1 MRDKYL
7 KILGLHVLIGVLMF
21 SFRGLSNLYFFSIIC
36 FFFIRITNAP
46 QKLKSLEIIKA
57 CTYVFGVEVLLRM
70 RGGLIFYEANK
81 YLVIVFIVMGLFYKG
96 FNKKAALY
104 FLYILLLIP
113 SIYVSLNALDIGD
126 NIRKA
131 IAFNLSGPVCL
142 GLSALFCYRVSL
154 TKRELE
160 TVINHAIFP
169 LVSTLVY
176 IFIYNPNVSGVA
188 TSTVSNFAASGGFGP
203 NQVSTVLGLGAF
215 LVTVRFFYFSQIR
228 LIRYID
234 LLLIILFSF
243 RAIVTF
249 SRGGVFTAILM
260 IFAFILM
267 HYRSMNKSEKRK
279 MLTSVVVFGIIAVFT
294 WVVSTIQTNGF
305 IEKRYTNKNAI
316 GQEKKDITT
325 GRKDLFLLEF
335 EEFLNNPFFGVGVG
349 RVKDLRFQKT
359 GIHAASHNEMS
370 RVVAEHGLLG
380 VFAFILLLALP
391 LLLRIQHR
399 GNVLFYSF
407 YFFWVLTINHSAMR
421 IAAPAFVYALSL
433 LTIKNETPRLHREQ
447 IISQG

>member
-57 CTYVFGVEVLLRM
+57 CTYIFGVEVLLRM

-176 IFIYNPNVSGVA
+176 IFIYNPSVSGVA

-215 LVTVRFFYFSQIR
+215 LVTVRFF
-228 LIRYID
+228 
-234 LLLIILFSF
+234 
-243 RAIVTF
+243 
-249 SRGGVFTAILM
+249 
-260 IFAFILM
+260 
-267 HYRSMNKSEKRK
+267 
-279 MLTSVVVFGIIAVFT
+279 
-294 WVVSTIQTNGF
+294 
-305 IEKRYTNKNAI
+305 
-316 GQEKKDITT
+316 
-325 GRKDLFLLEF
+325 
-335 EEFLNNPFFGVGVG
+335 
-349 RVKDLRFQKT
+349 
-359 GIHAASHNEMS
+359 
-370 RVVAEHGLLG
+370 
-380 VFAFILLLALP
+380 
-391 LLLRIQHR
+391 
-399 GNVLFYSF
+399 
-407 YFFWVLTINHSAMR
+407 
-421 IAAPAFVYALSL
+421 
-433 LTIKNETPRLHREQ
+433 
-447 IISQG
+447 